1 MEKLQ
6 GPINPYVCYFLH
18 FSTSLSLSLLLFLY
32 PFSRI
37 KIWTAFT
44 PLLIKCLHS
53 MQRVF
58 FFFWEILTFAVAV
71 AVARFLYLTFH
82 SHSTFILFSLLR
94 LNNFMFLSTNA

>member
-18 FSTSLSLSLLLFLY
+18 FSTSVSLSLLLFLY

-44 PLLIKCLHS
+44 PLLIKSLHS

-58 FFFWEILTFAVAV
+58 FIFFWEILTFAVAV
-71 AVARFLYLTFH
+71 AGFLYLTFH
-82 SHSTFILFSLLR
+82 FHSTFILFLC
-94 LNNFMFLSTNA
+94 